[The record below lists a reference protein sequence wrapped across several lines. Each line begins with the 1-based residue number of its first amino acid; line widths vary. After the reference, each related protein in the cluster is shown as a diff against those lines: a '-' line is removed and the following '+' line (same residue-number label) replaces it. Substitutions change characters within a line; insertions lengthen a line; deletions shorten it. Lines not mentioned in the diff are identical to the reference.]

1 MAVHK
6 LYTGPEDRRIKR
18 ALCIVAHPDDI
29 EFYCGGTVLKMT
41 SRGVM
46 VDFVLATSGDKGA
59 RDVSK
64 SRAKVARIREREQEA
79 AAYVMGVKRVAF
91 LHHSDAELI
100 GDLQLREEL
109 VREIRASKPDV
120 VLTFDPNVPYR
131 YHPDH
136 RVVGRV
142 AIDAAWP
149 CARDP
154 LTFPKAGP
162 PHETKEVWCFA
173 GAQPTL
179 EVEVSDVLED
189 KIEARLAHASQTTSP
204 TGLRRRWRFS
214 ARVERFHQV
223 DLR

>member
-1 MAVHK
+1 MAGRK
-6 LYTGPEDRRIKR
+6 LYSGPDDRRIKR

-29 EFYCGGTVLKMT
+29 EFYCGGVVLKMT
-41 SRGVM
+41 TRGVL

-91 LHHSDAELI
+91 LRHPDAELTE
-100 GDLQLREEL
+100 DLELREEL
-109 VREIRASKPDV
+109 VREIRMSKPDV
-120 VLTFDPNVPYR
+120 LLTFDPNVGYR
-131 YHPDH
+131 FHPDH

-142 AIDAAWP
+142 ALDAAWP
-149 CARDP
+149 CARDA

-162 PHETKEVWCFA
+162 PHETKEAWCF
-173 GAQPTL
+173 GGTQPTL
-179 EVEVSDVLED
+179 EVDVSDVLEE
-189 KIEARLAHASQTTSP
+189 KIEARLAHASQTGSP
-204 TGLRRRWRFS
+204 GGLRRRWHYS